1 MIACHVIWYPG
12 FVHWQFVFNIGSCY
26 GVSLSLW
33 RHSNSLKFRKNGILR
48 LNQFYLKT
56 ALMILMKLGMDFRWG
71 RANFW
76 WRHSLRENSHCDVI
90 MGRKLAK
97 FYPEVG
103 QGRMI
108 PHMKALCRLISDLVL
123 FSHYDVIMWRH
134 RRKRTQKWRFL
145 RFWPGP
151 LILSNDCLPCN
162 MVP

>member
-90 MGRKLAK
+90 MVWKSAK

-103 QGRMI
+103 ESRVI
-108 PHMKALCRLISDLVL
+108 PHMKALCRLISDLFCFAIMTSSRDVTDVNVL
-123 FSHYDVIMWRH
+123 KIAIFEVLTTYLKQW
-134 RRKRTQKWRFL
+134 
-145 RFWPGP
+145 
-151 LILSNDCLPCN
+151 LPA
-162 MVP
+162 M